1 LARDHHSGSIVR
13 VDHIHAAWHR
23 RDASPR
29 GENIGADRFTRLG
42 VLVTIVVVV
51 AGSAAEL
58 INYGFP
64 GQRIQ
69 ALDAASDGGVFGAV
83 GDIAIAAAAV
93 SAWILAARVRSARSV
108 AVLAGLLTFLAA
120 DQVTDLHDHISH
132 WLAFY
137 LPVLAAT
144 FAGLVAVAR
153 GRSGRLQFRSD
164 RGAGR
169 PGTDHLIGTGLLLLA
184 FSFLAHLSGERLLL
198 ELRAASPT
206 GLAYEIKAVVKHGTE
221 AAGWLLIAL
230 GLLRLAR
237 GCHLEAV
244 QTH

>member
-1 LARDHHSGSIVR
+1 LARDHHSGSIVK
-13 VDHIHAAWHR
+13 VDYVHAVWHR
-23 RDASPR
+23 RDASPHR
-29 GENIGADRFTRLG
+29 GDIGADRFTRLG
-42 VLVTIVVVV
+42 VLVTIAVVV

-58 INYGFP
+58 VNYGFF
-64 GQRIQ
+64 GRRIQ

-153 GRSGRLQFRSD
+153 GLSGRLQFRND
-164 RGAGR
+164 RGTGR
-169 PGTDHLIGTGLLLLA
+169 PGTDRVIGTGLLLLA

-206 GLAYEIKAVVKHGTE
+206 GLAYQIKAVVKHGTE

-237 GCHLEAV
+237 RCHPEAD
-244 QTH
+244 QLH

>member
-1 LARDHHSGSIVR
+1 LARDRHSGSIVR
-13 VDHIHAAWHR
+13 VDYVHAAWRR

-29 GENIGADRFTRLG
+29 RGNIGADRFTRLG

-58 INYGFP
+58 INYAFF

-93 SAWILAARVRSARSV
+93 SAWILAARVRSVRS

-120 DQVTDLHDHISH
+120 DHVTDLHDHISH

-137 LPVLAAT
+137 LPVLVAT
-144 FAGLVAVAR
+144 FAGLAAVAL
-153 GRSGRLQFRSD
+153 GRSGRLQFRND
-164 RGAGR
+164 RGTDR
-169 PGTDHLIGTGLLLLA
+169 PSTDHLIATGLLLLA

-206 GLAYEIKAVVKHGTE
+206 GLAYQIKAVVKHGTE

-237 GCHLEAV
+237 RCHLKAV